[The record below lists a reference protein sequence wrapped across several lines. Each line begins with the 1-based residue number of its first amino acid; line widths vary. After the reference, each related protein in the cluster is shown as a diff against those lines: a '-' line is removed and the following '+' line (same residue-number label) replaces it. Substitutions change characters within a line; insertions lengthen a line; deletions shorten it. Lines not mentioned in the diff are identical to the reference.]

1 MAKKDVL
8 MMGNPKLRKKSSNVT
23 NFTEELLEI
32 VLDLKDTLDYLQK
45 EKNIGRALA
54 APQIGHL
61 KKVVYYNSND
71 EELIMINPE
80 IVRKSEEML
89 DVWDSCYSF
98 DVAFFVNITRHK
110 NITVKYQDEKGEEI
124 TKQFKDDLSELFQH
138 EIDHLFGKLAT
149 DYLVDNNKIIMRDEW
164 ERRYKY

>member
-1 MAKKDVL
+1 
-8 MMGNPKLRKKSSNVT
+8 MGNPKLRKKSSNVT
-23 NFTEELLEI
+23 NFTQELLEI
-32 VLDLKDTLDYLQK
+32 VQDLKDTLDYLQK

-54 APQIGHL
+54 APQIGHM
-61 KKVVYYNSND
+61 KKVIYYNSND

-80 IVRKSEEML
+80 IIKKSEEMF
-89 DVWDSCYSF
+89 DIWDSCYSF

-110 NITVKYQDEKGEEI
+110 NITVKYQNEQGKEI
-124 TKQFKDDLSELFQH
+124 IKQFKDALSELFQH

-149 DYLVDNNKIIMRDEW
+149 DYLIDNNKIIMRAEW